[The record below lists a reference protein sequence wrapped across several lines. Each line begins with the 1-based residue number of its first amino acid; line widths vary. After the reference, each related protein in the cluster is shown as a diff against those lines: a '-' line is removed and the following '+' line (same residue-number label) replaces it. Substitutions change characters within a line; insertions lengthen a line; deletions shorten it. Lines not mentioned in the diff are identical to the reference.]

1 MAGVSTHM
9 TTQRNPAFFNF
20 AGGDG
25 QVTVGEKRQSM
36 RGVAERG
43 TAGVTTGRDRCK
55 RGKACGATCIAGNED
70 CIIDF
75 PEPVQ
80 AEIRKMAQ
88 YVLNQRQKEGKP
100 IEAGS
105 QEDVDIGKAVGL
117 VGSQLTREG
126 KYQRGT
132 GKYKKEVTERTFDT
146 TTRGQTRLLAPSE
159 IRDLKANR
167 DKLGN
172 AEFDEK
178 ARKALQA
185 EVNSRGISLDRKS
198 LEMVYDSLPLAA
210 KTALMQSGNPGK
222 GNWYGKDEKGND
234 ITNLNNGTRDRGLA
248 VLDMYVRQGGRDAYG
263 KSDRVLS
270 PADFDV
276 EHIRPASKGGLDHPS
291 NWILARSGAQR
302 QRADTELGKWI
313 DSLPNPNDKAAMDNY
328 YSKFAKDQKR
338 KAAAKAVAASVDPRS
353 LPDAEL
359 VKVSP
364 KNLRYMFDRDSFFQ
378 SGFYSSAGGG
388 SRLTGAPPVSVS
400 KAYGLVRKHNDDA
413 AKTVRSQ
420 TKQIF
425 NRDWFERGGS
435 TAEMTANMINLY
447 RQNLPAAAFKSIEP
461 QLLKWQAD
469 TIKEYPSGPPRVIG
483 GESADPSTKPSP
495 KAGKLEKDVLNDIDA
510 LLKSL

>member
-1 MAGVSTHM
+1 MAGVSSHT
-9 TTQRNPAFFNF
+9 TTQRNPAFLNF

-25 QVTVGEKRQSM
+25 QVTVAEKRQSM

-43 TAGVTTGRDRCK
+43 TSGVTTGRDRCK
-55 RGKACGATCIAGNED
+55 RGKACGATCIAANED

-80 AEIRKMAQ
+80 DAIRQMAQ
-88 YVLNQRQKEGKP
+88 SVIKLRNKQGMP
-100 IEAGS
+100 LEAGS
-105 QEDVDIGKAVGL
+105 EEDIQLGKAVGL
-117 VGSQLTREG
+117 VGSQLTKEG

-146 TTRGQTRLLAPSE
+146 TTRGQTRLIAPSE

-185 EVNSRGISLDRKS
+185 EVNSRGITLDRKS
-198 LEMVYDSLPLAA
+198 LETVYDSLPMAA

-234 ITNLNNGTRDRGLA
+234 VTNLNNGTRDRGIA
-248 VLDMYVRQGGRDAYG
+248 VLDMYIRQGGRDAYG
-263 KSDRVLS
+263 NSQRVLS

-302 QRADTELGKWI
+302 QRADMELGKWI
-313 DSLPNPNDKAAMDNY
+313 DSLPNYDDKAAMNKY

-338 KAAAKAVAASVDPRS
+338 KAAAKAVAAAVDPRS

-378 SGFYSSAGGG
+378 SGFYSSTGGG
-388 SRLTGAPPVSVS
+388 SRLTGAPPVPVS
-400 KAYGLVRKHNDDA
+400 KAYGLVLKHNEGA
-413 AKTVRSQ
+413 AKDIRSQ
-420 TKQIF
+420 TKKIF
-425 NRDWFERGGS
+425 NRDWFEDGGS
-435 TAEMTANMINLY
+435 TAAMTSGMINLY
-447 RQNLPAAAFKSIEP
+447 RQNLPPAAFKTIEP

-469 TIKEYPSGPPRVIG
+469 TMRDYPFGPPRVIG
-483 GESADPSTKPSP
+483 GGGSSSKMSDSDA
-495 KAGKLEKDVLNDIDA
+495 AAAIDD
-510 LLKSL
+510 LLKGL